1 MPPSANGNQAV
12 TFHSLP
18 YTTRTGLKIGSSYTP
33 PTKVRMTAED
43 EQWQAILLGIKPNH
57 SWALLATYIFGI
69 LTFIKF
75 LIGTK

>member
-1 MPPSANGNQAV
+1 
-12 TFHSLP
+12 
-18 YTTRTGLKIGSSYTP
+18 
-33 PTKVRMTAED
+33 MTAED